1 MDAHARGR
9 GAAAEKKG
17 GPATRVR
24 DRLLRYG
31 QMLFRHKQEGISSM
45 YPLNMPGHWRVMIV
59 THNLRQVLLLDP
71 FGDGLTTDEFDNV
84 KSSYNG
90 YNVSTRTKRLQ
101 TDG

>member
-1 MDAHARGR
+1 
-9 GAAAEKKG
+9 
-17 GPATRVR
+17 
-24 DRLLRYG
+24 
-31 QMLFRHKQEGISSM
+31 
-45 YPLNMPGHWRVMIV
+45 MPGHWRVMIV